1 MTSLPWT
8 IERTDR
14 QAHRITYQLP
24 SVSGVSR
31 LLILSDLHWD
41 SAWCR
46 RDILKRDLDQALE
59 TNTPVLIAG
68 DLYDA
73 MQGKWDPRKSQD
85 QLRPEHRGGN
95 YFDLLINTSV
105 EWFAPYASVL
115 ALIGQGNHETS
126 ILQRHETN
134 LLERLV
140 ALLRAQHKSPVEL
153 GGYWGYCLLQLKNI
167 SGNSATKTI
176 HYHHGYGGG
185 GEITRGLIDHSR
197 TRSQYD
203 ADIYISGHIHRRN
216 SDENIMTRVTDRGVV
231 YTVQQLFLRC
241 GAYKEE
247 TEGWHIEKGRAG
259 RPVGGWWVELDGY
272 KPKKGAFDIRTMRS
286 KAT

>member
-1 MTSLPWT
+1 MNTWS
-8 IERTDR
+8 IERTDKH
-14 QAHRITYQLP
+14 AHRIQYRIP
-24 SVSGVSR
+24 KSSGVCR
-31 LLILSDLHWD
+31 LLVLSDLHWD

-46 RDILKRDLDQALE
+46 RDVLQRDLDAALE

-95 YFDLLINTSV
+95 YLDNLVNTSV
-105 EWFAPYASVL
+105 AWFAPYASVL
-115 ALIGQGNHETS
+115 ALVGQGNHETS
-126 ILQRHETN
+126 IQNRHETN
-134 LLERLV
+134 LLERFV
-140 ALLRAQHKSPVEL
+140 ALMRAKGSPVEL
-153 GGYWGYCLLQLKNI
+153 GGYWGYLLIQIWNMC
-167 SGNSATKTI
+167 GNSTTKTV

-185 GEITRGLIDHSR
+185 GEVTRGMIDQSR

-203 ADIYISGHIHRRN
+203 GDIFVSGHIHRRN
-216 SDENIMTRVTDRGVV
+216 SDENIITRVTDRGRV

-247 TEGWHIEKGRAG
+247 ESGWHVEKGRAG
-259 RPVGGWWVELDGY
+259 RPVGGWWVDFACR
-272 KPKKGAFDIRTMRS
+272 KSASQAFDVQTMRAYS
-286 KAT
+286 T